1 MHLPVDKRYG
11 GLVQAPLDAQGR
23 PYSLQ
28 GYAWDNGNTVM
39 VTAPDG
45 SFTFMSIMDCIR
57 NANQVLGGIDNFM
70 YRDALIAENATA
82 STPVYIPADAPA
94 GAEDAIF
101 KMLPQEVTLYAIWA
115 MSVQPLTFR
124 PDGYADINDPSRIDR
139 DGSLYTVYVNPD
151 GTIDETRTTAV
162 ATGSWNTSDG
172 NPPAGYEDRTQ
183 HNIDSEVTMP
193 DASYLR
199 RVGYTF
205 LGWSRKLGATEPDAD
220 LTYQDLDGDGIYE
233 TAPTGWRMP
242 AEETIL
248 YAVWEAQWI
257 PIIYDSNYPD
267 VPHLDPD
274 EWLVECSTTI
284 TLDAPQRD
292 GYKLKGWA
300 VTPDAT
306 DIDYKPGD
314 KYDVLNWLSVLEDN
328 GDGTFSE
335 KLVNPNVLYAI
346 WEPDGIT
353 LVYWAYTDASPEVQV
368 PVRTVTVQL
377 SDPLDYKFD
386 PNKDDDDNNNYLAYK
401 CVAWMDEVGLEYFYQ
416 VVMPDQPTS
425 WGDDM
430 GFEPTVQ
437 YLVDL
442 LNTYGVWDGVSDIN
456 LYANQQL
463 RQIEVHYEAGGY
475 DEEHA
480 FDVIQYI
487 PWNVT
492 PYASNLAW
500 VGREL
505 LSQTDDWGQEIDD
518 TMTCGDV
525 LIGIYDEQN
534 DSLYVYIDWSQ
545 LTYGVNYHMP
555 NGDAEYFGGNFTSK
569 LQMPEINM
577 SLYPGQTLVGWFTE
591 PNGGGTLISTD
602 ALYCD
607 LEESDLIFERE
618 LYAYMVPSVGG
629 SSVSSMSVL
638 DEVVSSIQTA
648 SEPTPASSAAPAIRS
663 LANATQMASKPQN
676 DVTAALQLASMQ
688 AIASTLAD
696 SVQMDAVNGLAA
708 DDATSSAP
716 LYPAAACAASTYE
729 MIAGSAAGHTVCP
742 AQTMQAVLPSV
753 TRRVA

>member
-1 MHLPVDKRYG
+1 
-11 GLVQAPLDAQGR
+11 
-23 PYSLQ
+23 
-28 GYAWDNGNTVM
+28 
-39 VTAPDG
+39 
-45 SFTFMSIMDCIR
+45 
-57 NANQVLGGIDNFM
+57 
-70 YRDALIAENATA
+70 
-82 STPVYIPADAPA
+82 
-94 GAEDAIF
+94 
-101 KMLPQEVTLYAIWA
+101 

-199 RVGYTF
+199 RVGYNF

-346 WEPDGIT
+346 WEPDGVE
-353 LVYWAYTDASPEVQV
+353 LQYWSYTPDSPDDYVLI
-368 PVRTVTVQL
+368 RTVTVQL
-377 SDPLDYKFD
+377 TDLFDYNYD
-386 PNKDDDDNNNYLAYK
+386 QNKDDDPTNDYIEYRSIG
-401 CVAWMDEVGLEYFYQ
+401 WYDEWWVEYYYQ
-416 VVMPDQPTS
+416 ITPDQPTS
-425 WGDDM
+425 WGDDY
-430 GFEPTVQ
+430 GFEPTIQ
-437 YLVDL
+437 YLADAVA
-442 LNTYGVWDGVSDIN
+442 WDGTSPIIV
-456 LYANQQL
+456 YADLAL
-463 RQIEVHYEAGGY
+463 RTIEVTYVANGYE
-475 DEEHA
+475 DENSFE
-480 FDVIQYI
+480 VVQYI
-487 PWNVT
+487 PWNVS
-492 PYASNLAW
+492 PYASDLRW
-500 VGREL
+500 VGYEL
-505 LSQTDDWGQEIDD
+505 LSQTDDWGQDVD
-518 TMTCGDV
+518 ATMTCGDV
-525 LIGIYDEQN
+525 LFAIMDEYN
-534 DSLYVYIDWSQ
+534 DCLTIYIDWEKKVYNVSFH
-545 LTYGVNYHMP
+545 TPDGNAVTFGHEF
-555 NGDAEYFGGNFTSK
+555 NGE
-569 LQMPEINM
+569 LQFPDIDMTQ
-577 SLYPGQTLVGWFTE
+577 YPGQTFVGWYTE
-591 PNGGGTLISTD
+591 PDGGGFLVPSNAVYSSIEADDTITD
-602 ALYCD
+602 RD
-607 LEESDLIFERE
+607 
-618 LYAYMVPSVGG
+618 LYAYMVPSASGT
-629 SSVSSMSVL
+629 SIASASVL

-648 SEPTPASSAAPAIRS
+648 SEPAPASSAAPATRS
-663 LANATQMASKPQN
+663 LATAAQVASKPQ
-676 DVTAALQLASMQ
+676 DAVSAALQLASIQ
-688 AIASTLAD
+688 ATVSTPAD

-708 DDATSSAP
+708 DDATLSAP
-716 LYPAAACAASTYE
+716 LYPAAACAAFTYE